1 MSPLI
6 FTFQYFLISSTQ
18 TNVYN
23 RVQFLLFFYVRL
35 FTVKYAFHTV
45 CWNLTILFKLSG
57 SHKFM
62 VICTIFLHQIQLKQS
77 RLYSKSEN
85 SGTYFHNNQCHFAH
99 GGSHH
104 ITATLFSFKWRDV
117 SVPHWAKWQWENKWK
132 KKGNIFTKIWK
143 IFTYLNNTGAKIKVH
158 YKKKKELNFRI
169 RTFDQTWLF

>member
-1 MSPLI
+1 MFIISPLI

-23 RVQFLLFFYVRL
+23 KVQFLLFFYVRL
-35 FTVKYAFHTV
+35 FTVKYTFHTV

-85 SGTYFHNNQCHFAH
+85 RGRYFHNNQCHFAH

-104 ITATLFSFKWRDV
+104 IIATFFSFKWCDV
-117 SVPHWAKWQWENKWK
+117 SHTEQNDNEKRNERK
-132 KKGNIFTKIWK
+132 KAI
-143 IFTYLNNTGAKIKVH
+143 YLLKYGKYSHI
-158 YKKKKELNFRI
+158 
-169 RTFDQTWLF
+169 